1 VRCTHGSTT
10 SSVDEEEVFYLQ
22 SRGLPRAQA
31 ERMIVEG
38 FFANVLEKI
47 PLVAIRHRLEQA
59 IDEKIARLRFG

>member
-1 VRCTHGSTT
+1 M
-10 SSVDEEEVFYLQ
+10 

-47 PLVAIRHRLEQA
+47 PIAPIRHRLEQA
-59 IDEKIARLRFG
+59 IDEKIARMRFG